1 MANKNQL
8 KTSSL
13 KFIEKENEKNKKLR
27 QGEIDTIKH
36 NLKLI
41 RIRILHNLLTYIF
54 LIFYIFACFY
64 YGNIEFNEDLTLIK
78 ILNSLGYKE
87 ATKQSGLVLFEYLL
101 IQICDKLRK

>member
-54 LIFYIFACFY
+54 L
-64 YGNIEFNEDLTLIK
+64 G
-78 ILNSLGYKE
+78 S
-87 ATKQSGLVLFEYLL
+87 
-101 IQICDKLRK
+101 